1 MKCSAGVYALFFFFF
16 FVRCRLSVETLLR
29 VCIYIQYESNVT
41 YSLIHFIIDANDVL
55 KYKWH
60 QRNHSLNIWCDRYVM
75 KSIIKSFWLYWIWSR
90 PDRNDCL
97 IIFKERFL
105 IPEINDKSNWF
116 YLNRLGLYVC
126 PFHWIWIDTRTYS
139 KLQFINGGKKIHVY
153 TCKVWVLIWNL
164 INLPSFRW
172 IRGFIVKQIN
182 WYSMND

>member
-105 IPEINDKSNWF
+105 ILETNQTDSMWIVSASVCVHFTGFGLIHEHILNFNLLMVVRRYMYIHARSECWF
-116 YLNRLGLYVC
+116 
-126 PFHWIWIDTRTYS
+126 
-139 KLQFINGGKKIHVY
+139 KI
-153 TCKVWVLIWNL
+153 
-164 INLPSFRW
+164 S
-172 IRGFIVKQIN
+172 
-182 WYSMND
+182 